1 MTIDPI
7 GSQLAYLKV
16 GIVITVINDITTY
29 PTGNTATSFQYA
41 GVYMNYTLFNTAQPI
56 IQAAGAGT
64 FPRVATVGE
73 QNFNYFTL
81 LSARYQIYG
90 LSSFYIANLPSNI
103 TVVNYE
109 LTVGPSSTVLFQ
121 TDDVNYMT
129 SVKISADQWSNI
141 GTGTCNPSTTV
152 MRMIVQKY
160 LSTVPTMQNDQQTIY
175 ETSADLNFNYFAEGS
190 YADLAATPLSAVV
203 VYNNIMYFEQIT
215 VGAPYRLDFSIIF
228 DNSVGATGIPFPL
241 SATTSENQVVF
252 TIKIEG
258 NVIYSQLFE
267 VTAAGVVTTETHQ
280 FGMTFTTATPTV

>member
-1 MTIDPI
+1 MADTAFTTTNAGSPSPGLTGPEMTIDPI
-7 GSQLAYLKV
+7 GSQLAYLKI

-56 IQAAGAGT
+56 IQAPSMNPYPPTA
-64 FPRVATVGE
+64 GE
-73 QNFNYFTL
+73 QNYNYFTL

-129 SVKISADQWSNI
+129 LVRISADQWSNI

-160 LSTVPTMQNDQQTIY
+160 LSTVPTMQNDQQTIVQ
-175 ETSADLNFNYFAEGS
+175 TSY
-190 YADLAATPLSAVV
+190 TR
-203 VYNNIMYFEQIT
+203 
-215 VGAPYRLDFSIIF
+215 VGVL
-228 DNSVGATGIPFPL
+228 L
-241 SATTSENQVVF
+241 
-252 TIKIEG
+252 
-258 NVIYSQLFE
+258 
-267 VTAAGVVTTETHQ
+267 
-280 FGMTFTTATPTV
+280 